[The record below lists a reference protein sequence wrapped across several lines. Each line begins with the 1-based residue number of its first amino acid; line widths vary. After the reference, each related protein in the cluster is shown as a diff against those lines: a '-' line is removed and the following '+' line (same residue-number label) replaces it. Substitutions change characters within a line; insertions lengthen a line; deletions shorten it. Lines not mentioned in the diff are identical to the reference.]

1 MKSIQTYLSGALL
14 LSLFACSDVLDV
26 RDASLINPAIWD
38 SEQSATLYINNLYN
52 EMPASTIISSSSN
65 PFGAHAQFTDE
76 TLGSNKYVNGEYTY
90 SDIAVFND
98 TYYGKIRR
106 INIALEKME
115 TSSLAGDAYNRIVGQ
130 AYFLRAWAYWNLV
143 AVYGGVPYITRSVN
157 PYVDDSTTLD
167 PPRNKTSE
175 CISYL
180 CDDLDDAIATLPASV
195 TAYQN
200 GTSQYARVTRAAA
213 AALKGRILLFYASP
227 QFNPTNNPARWE
239 AAYQANRFA
248 DSLAK
253 ADGYALMVGTTDPLT
268 GAFASIF
275 LTEGNQN
282 KEVLFSKAYDVSVSR
297 THGWENAVRPY
308 VAGLSG
314 GMTCNPSW
322 ELVKAFPM
330 SNGMATNEVGSG
342 FDSTYYWKN
351 RDPRFYATIAYNGC
365 TWPLTGMAGT
375 RIWTHKFSNTEKTNG
390 TTTGFYCRKMTNAS
404 IDKNVS
410 DKCGTDWVEIRYAE
424 VILNLAECANET
436 GRQTET
442 LTLLKAIRARAGIL
456 EGDGNYGLKTTYP
469 EKEELTALI
478 MNERMVEFAF
488 ENKRL
493 WDMRRRQ
500 MFTHDLGS
508 YKKLNG
514 RKRWLLETDLKYP
527 SGVITPAHK
536 TNYVNNTL
544 IPRRDTIDL
553 DNRYTVYFINKFSQS
568 IGDVNYPINVPERYD
583 FFGIPQMILNRSKAI
598 KQTKGWG
605 SGTDEF
611 DPYE

>member
-268 GAFASIF
+268 GGFASIF

-314 GMTCNPSW
+314 GMT
-322 ELVKAFPM
+322 
-330 SNGMATNEVGSG
+330 
-342 FDSTYYWKN
+342 
-351 RDPRFYATIAYNGC
+351 
-365 TWPLTGMAGT
+365 
-375 RIWTHKFSNTEKTNG
+375 
-390 TTTGFYCRKMTNAS
+390 
-404 IDKNVS
+404 
-410 DKCGTDWVEIRYAE
+410 
-424 VILNLAECANET
+424 
-436 GRQTET
+436 
-442 LTLLKAIRARAGIL
+442 
-456 EGDGNYGLKTTYP
+456 
-469 EKEELTALI
+469 
-478 MNERMVEFAF
+478 
-488 ENKRL
+488 
-493 WDMRRRQ
+493 
-500 MFTHDLGS
+500 
-508 YKKLNG
+508 
-514 RKRWLLETDLKYP
+514 
-527 SGVITPAHK
+527 
-536 TNYVNNTL
+536 
-544 IPRRDTIDL
+544 
-553 DNRYTVYFINKFSQS
+553 
-568 IGDVNYPINVPERYD
+568 
-583 FFGIPQMILNRSKAI
+583 
-598 KQTKGWG
+598 
-605 SGTDEF
+605 
-611 DPYE
+611 